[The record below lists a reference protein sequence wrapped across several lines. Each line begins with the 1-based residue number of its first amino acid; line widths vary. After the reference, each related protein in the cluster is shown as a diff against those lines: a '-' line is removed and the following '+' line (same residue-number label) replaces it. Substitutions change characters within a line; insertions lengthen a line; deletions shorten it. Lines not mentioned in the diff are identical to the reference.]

1 MCHFILMTQKYIPER
16 LKNKS
21 YGPRKLSLTS
31 PHSHI
36 PNMMETSGFLELEY
50 AVTPSYEG
58 AEVRVAIYWGSAGFR
73 GATIW
78 LYCYGVGCVINNKW
92 YPK

>member
-1 MCHFILMTQKYIPER
+1 MTQKYIPER

-50 AVTPSYEG
+50 AVTPSYER
-58 AEVRVAIYWGSAGFR
+58 AEVRVGHI
-73 GATIW
+73 
-78 LYCYGVGCVINNKW
+78 LGVGRVQRCDNLALLLWCWMCN
-92 YPK
+92 